1 MELPEGAPAPRL
13 CHLIKWPDFDGYG
26 FNLHSEKSKS
36 NCQYVGK
43 VDHSSPAQT
52 AGLQEGDRI
61 VEVNGVNISTENH
74 RQVIMNAHH
83 WVMFAVKIVRKERE
97 RERDLFT
104 LCDNPIQTPVDF
116 LQL

>member
-26 FNLHSEKSKS
+26 FNLHSEKTKS

-43 VDHSSPAQT
+43 VDNSSPAQA
-52 AGLQEGDRI
+52 AGLREGDRI

-74 RQVIMNAHH
+74 RQVIM
-83 WVMFAVKIVRKERE
+83 
-97 RERDLFT
+97 
-104 LCDNPIQTPVDF
+104 TPVIDIQF
-116 LQL
+116 K